1 MEKEKQ
7 NKLTKKD
14 SLTDIERQ
22 DSSAKLVSTFR
33 KVSGLASLLK
43 KESSKIELVK
53 KEKDILQKK
62 IDLLTKMKDEAKKSY
77 EEQIAKLQMDLAKK
91 NFEFVNFQANKETE
105 IIMYRNAITS
115 IKNQCK
121 SRGIILDIKY

>member
-1 MEKEKQ
+1 
-7 NKLTKKD
+7 
-14 SLTDIERQ
+14 
-22 DSSAKLVSTFR
+22 
-33 KVSGLASLLK
+33 
-43 KESSKIELVK
+43 
-53 KEKDILQKK
+53 
-62 IDLLTKMKDEAKKSY
+62 
-77 EEQIAKLQMDLAKK
+77 MDLAKK